1 MAEFKLFQ
9 CHKQVHARPMTRGE
23 YNEFRGWVIPANENP
38 ADEGLLVVY
47 DRGTPDEYV
56 SWSPRGVFE
65 RGYAELAEGA
75 GMGYGAALA
84 AMQRGERVTRRGWN
98 GSGMYAWLEPES
110 EFQMPSGD
118 MLPMRP
124 HYCLKTAQGD
134 VAAWTPSTSD
144 TLAEDWLIDQ
154 PVAVASRPAWQ
165 ERVLVEVQE
174 LDAKIVSLRSFTGCH
189 LFQSQPEC
197 EQKRLQR
204 QLSSMVEYSETLHQ
218 RIAAFPGVER

>member
-23 YNEFRGWVIPANENP
+23 YNEFRGWGIPANENP

-65 RGYAELAEGA
+65 RGYAELAE
-75 GMGYGAALA
+75 
-84 AMQRGERVTRRGWN
+84 
-98 GSGMYAWLEPES
+98 
-110 EFQMPSGD
+110 
-118 MLPMRP
+118 
-124 HYCLKTAQGD
+124 
-134 VAAWTPSTSD
+134 
-144 TLAEDWLIDQ
+144 DWLIDQ

-165 ERVLVEVQE
+165 ERVLVEVRE